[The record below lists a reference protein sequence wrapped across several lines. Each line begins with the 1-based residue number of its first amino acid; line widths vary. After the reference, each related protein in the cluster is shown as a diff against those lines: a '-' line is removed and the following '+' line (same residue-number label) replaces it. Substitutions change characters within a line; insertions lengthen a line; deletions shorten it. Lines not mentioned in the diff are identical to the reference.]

1 MTATTAERMQIGL
14 PDRMKALDVD
24 RRGYPVPWFVAWIDG
39 EPDFRVI
46 GPGKIEMAHSL
57 ERCWVCGQPRGRFM
71 AFVIGPMCS
80 INRVSAEPPS
90 HRDCAIYS
98 AIHCPFL
105 TVPKMHRRENR
116 LPEATVN
123 PAGEMIRRN
132 PGVTMV
138 WITRSYRVEAEGEGV
153 LFRIGDP
160 VEVLWYAEGRPATRH
175 EVAESVRTGLPI
187 LGEMAEAEGPK
198 AVAALESMRVS
209 AERLWPVP

>member
-1 MTATTAERMQIGL
+1 
-14 PDRMKALDVD
+14 MKALPVD

-46 GPGKIEMAHSL
+46 GPGRITEAHGL

-98 AIHCPFL
+98 ALHCPFL
-105 TVPKMHRRENR
+105 TVPKMHRRENAI
-116 LPEATVN
+116 PEGTVQ
-123 PAGEMIRRN
+123 PAGRMISRN

-138 WITRSYRVEAEGEGV
+138 WITRSYRLEGDGAGGR

-160 VEVLWYAEGRPATRH
+160 VEVLWYAEGRLASRH
-175 EVAESVRTGLPI
+175 EVAESVRTGLPT
-187 LGEMAEAEGPK
+187 LADMAEAEGPK
-198 AVAALESMRVS
+198 AVAALESMRTA
-209 AERLWPVP
+209 AERLWPAL